1 MFSLKGIL
9 YDQLTYNQT
18 VNYPYPAAP
27 ASAGCNIASR
37 EERMNEI
44 DQRQARVVEY
54 RFFGGLDMQETAQA
68 LDISTRTAQR
78 DWNIAGAW
86 LHRELNGQAM

>member
-1 MFSLKGIL
+1 
-9 YDQLTYNQT
+9 
-18 VNYPYPAAP
+18 
-27 ASAGCNIASR
+27 
-37 EERMNEI
+37 MNEI